1 MKSILLF
8 TSLLLSLL
16 VSGIIFGFQ
25 ALREL
30 LIDDG
35 AFKDKCFNGN
45 CDGQLLQLN
54 WIFSICTT
62 LTNVSALGIGL
73 FLDYFGPQ
81 QTILF
86 GSIVF
91 SMGCLVTSFA
101 LYLQILYLVGFSLI
115 SVAGPTVFMG
125 LLTQT
130 RIFVNY
136 QGMVMAAFV
145 GTFDASTIVFYV
157 FQILS
162 QNGWVSNLSLLF
174 RYYGI
179 LPPILSLIIWINWE
193 SMIIPLKKIDE
204 EDRGNDL
211 IESDENTQLLSS
223 NDDNGDQDSF
233 LEQIQSNYFI
243 GITIILCIYMTR
255 LNFYISTLADQL
267 QDLGEN
273 NHYLKQ
279 AIPNL
284 MTFFYIVLP
293 AGGIVS
299 IPIIGV
305 LLENLKFPI
314 LFTILG
320 ILGTV
325 LGVLNFIPNTVAQ
338 YAAICLFVLLRPFVY
353 SLAGDFCS
361 KV

>member
-1 MKSILLF
+1 
-8 TSLLLSLL
+8 

-25 ALREL
+25 ALCPL

-35 AFKDKCFNGN
+35 AFEDKCFNGN

-62 LTNVSALGIGL
+62 WTNVSALGIGL
-73 FLDYFGPQ
+73 FLDYFGAQ
-81 QTILF
+81 KTILF
-86 GSIVF
+86 GSVVF

-101 LYLQILYLVGFSLI
+101 SDFQILYLVGFSLI

-130 RIFVNY
+130 RSFVDY

-157 FQILS
+157 FQILLR
-162 QNGWVSNLSLLF
+162 NGWVRNLSLVF
-174 RYYGI
+174 RFYGI

-193 SMIIPLKKIDE
+193 IVTMPREKIDQE
-204 EDRGNDL
+204 EGENDL
-211 IESDENTQLLSS
+211 IETDENAQLLCS
-223 NDDNGDQDSF
+223 NDDNGDQNSF
-233 LEQIQSNYFI
+233 LEQIKSNYFI

-267 QDLGEN
+267 QDLGKN
-273 NHYLKQ
+273 NYYLKQ
-279 AIPNL
+279 NIPNL
-284 MTFFYIVLP
+284 MEFFYIVLP
-293 AGGIVS
+293 IGGIVS
-299 IPIIGV
+299 IPIIGI
-305 LLENLKFPI
+305 LLENLKFPT
-314 LFTILG
+314 LFFLLG
-320 ILGTV
+320 ICGTL
-325 LGVLNFIPNTVAQ
+325 LGVLNLIPNVVAQ

-361 KV
+361 KM